1 MPPWSWPKA
10 RPECITAEIEEEQEW
25 KKVVASGSQE
35 IWRDRDQDT
44 EGKKK
49 KKRKILLIVI
59 SRNVS
64 NQIKV
69 HQEAGVVYAAGGERV
84 S

>member
-1 MPPWSWPKA
+1 M
-10 RPECITAEIEEEQEW
+10 
-25 KKVVASGSQE
+25 ASGSQE

-44 EGKKK
+44 ERKKK